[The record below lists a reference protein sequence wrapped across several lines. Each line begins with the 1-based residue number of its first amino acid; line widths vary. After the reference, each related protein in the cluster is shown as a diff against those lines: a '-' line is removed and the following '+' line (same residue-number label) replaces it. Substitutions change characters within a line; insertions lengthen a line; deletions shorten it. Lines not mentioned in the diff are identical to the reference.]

1 MPALPPH
8 ASRSFPPEP
17 ASVPAARRFVRGLLE
32 QTGSEQ
38 WTDEAQLAVSE
49 LATNAVLHAHTAFEV
64 AVQAGPDGVHVQ
76 VWDDDPFP
84 PTRRSSGAEATTG
97 RGLELV
103 EAVAAEYG
111 VQVVGP
117 SKVVWFCLGTTRP
130 IGATDVL
137 LDRWQDRTGEDE
149 APAGEAS
156 RVVLR
161 AMPLALWLSAREH
174 HNTLMR
180 EFALYEQTHLY
191 ERHLHEQAHLYEET
205 QPAAGG
211 VSPALVAADRAR
223 SLVLAALR
231 RLEVAAQVDVVLA
244 VRPEQA
250 AWFEA
255 LRDVLDGA
263 ELLARSG
270 ELLATPGPPEI
281 VRVRRWACDQV
292 LGQLAGGRPLPWSG
306 PLALGADGSRTLPT
320 WTVGATGRAG

>member
-32 QTGSEQ
+32 QAGSEQ

-49 LATNAVLHAHTAFEV
+49 LATNAVLHAHTSFEV

-76 VWDDDPFP
+76 VWDDDPVP
-84 PTRRSSGAEATTG
+84 PTRRSSGARATTG
-97 RGLELV
+97 RGLQLV
-103 EAVAAEYG
+103 EAVATEYG

-130 IGATDVL
+130 AGATDVL
-137 LDRWQDRTGEDE
+137 LDRWQERS
-149 APAGEAS
+149 GEADAPSGESS

-191 ERHLHEQAHLYEET
+191 EQ
-205 QPAAGG
+205 GG

-292 LGQLAGGRPLPWSG
+292 LGQLAGHRPLPWSG
-306 PLALGADGSRTLPT
+306 PVALRAEEP
-320 WTVGATGRAG
+320 WTPSPWAAGATGRAG